1 MASAMEFLDEQEDEE
16 ERLELME
23 ELVEEERINEV
34 EEVGNGE
41 LETKLATPP
50 STRANGRHEVG
61 VGTELAIEVS
71 KLAKQMQ
78 SMQATMLSMQS
89 FMTNQGSASHI
100 QGRDGSG
107 DMSFNG
113 EGYVGFQEEVQ
124 AMGYQQRDRGAL
136 NGTHVNVKVPM
147 SEKPKYRNRKGDIS
161 TNVLGVSS
169 QDMQFIYVLPEWEG
183 SATDGR
189 VLRDAIRRTDGL
201 RVPHEEQLQNEEGDY
216 NLDGNASAENV
227 DNASNNNVDIQFVS
241 KSSKRS
247 QSQTESSSTSKKQ
260 RKSKSS
266 GDLAEALTE
275 STATLAAVI
284 EKSSTRLSK
293 AIGEDLN
300 EKHM

>member
-1 MASAMEFLDEQEDEE
+1 MME
-16 ERLELME
+16 
-23 ELVEEERINEV
+23 
-34 EEVGNGE
+34 
-41 LETKLATPP
+41 
-50 STRANGRHEVG
+50 
-61 VGTELAIEVS
+61 
-71 KLAKQMQ
+71 
-78 SMQATMLSMQS
+78 
-89 FMTNQGSASHI
+89 
-100 QGRDGSG
+100 
-107 DMSFNG
+107 
-113 EGYVGFQEEVQ
+113 
-124 AMGYQQRDRGAL
+124 
-136 NGTHVNVKVPM
+136 
-147 SEKPKYRNRKGDIS
+147 
-161 TNVLGVSS
+161 
-169 QDMQFIYVLPEWEG
+169 
-183 SATDGR
+183 
-189 VLRDAIRRTDGL
+189 
-201 RVPHEEQLQNEEGDY
+201 EEQLQNEEGDY